1 MRKYGNKIANTN
13 LILFFLGR
21 MVSDTGSSIQMVI
34 MPLYI
39 IDAGGS
45 AATIG
50 LFSFLYLMPALLVY
64 PFAGVLGDRL
74 NRKVIMVVTDLSSA
88 VVILGLALGAYTNR
102 MNLTLLLAVQVIVSL
117 LYGLFDPATKGM
129 LPQLVTKEE
138 LTRANSTLAT
148 LRILANLVGP
158 VIGTALYESMGI
170 TVVLFIN
177 GISFLLSGI
186 SEMLIR
192 YKYVKRES
200 AEGVSGFVA
209 DLSEGIRIILAK
221 KAISKLCVF
230 LLAIFVLV
238 QPVYAVVLPLFFRTR
253 LEYSDAQYGY
263 MQMVIVLGALL
274 GSILV
279 GLLFGKE
286 KDEAKPLVIGSGLLM
301 CTMLAFSILLFPYSL
316 SLIGNGTV
324 LYFVLLIVVL
334 GLLTTAFM
342 FINVPIQTH
351 IQSATP
357 NEYMSRVFSI
367 VGMITKGGLPLG
379 ALIYGI
385 VLSGVEMHW
394 VVLAATLLIMLI
406 SVEFLISLSKTHDI

>member
-1 MRKYGNKIANTN
+1 MGKNGNKIENTN
-13 LILFFLGR
+13 LMLFFLGR

-45 AATIG
+45 AATVG
-50 LFSFLYLMPALLVY
+50 LFTFLYLMPALLVY

-74 NRKVIMVVTDLSSA
+74 NRKIIMVVTDLSSA

-102 MNLTLLLAVQVIVSL
+102 MNLTLLLSVQIIVSL

-148 LRILANLVGP
+148 LRILANLLGP
-158 VIGTALYESMGI
+158 VIGTALYASKGI

-186 SEMLIR
+186 SELLIR

-200 AEGVSGFVA
+200 AQGVSGFVE
-209 DLSEGIRIILAK
+209 DLSKGVSVMLANKVII
-221 KAISKLCVF
+221 KLCGF
-230 LLAIFVLV
+230 SLATFVLI
-238 QPVYAVVLPLFFRTR
+238 QPVYSTVLPIFFRTQ
-253 LEYSDAQYGY
+253 LAYSDTQYAY

-286 KDEAKPLVIGSGLLM
+286 KNVTKPLVIGCSLLM
-301 CTMLAFSILLFPYSL
+301 GTMLTFSILLFPNIL
-316 SLIGNGTV
+316 SFIGNGTV
-324 LYFVLLIVVL
+324 LYFALLIVVL
-334 GLLTTAFM
+334 SLLTTAFM
-342 FINVPIQTH
+342 FINVPIQTL
-351 IQSATP
+351 IQRATP

-379 ALIYGI
+379 ALVYGI

-394 VVLAATLLIMLI
+394 AVLAATLMMMLI
-406 SVEFLISLSKTHDI
+406 SVKFFVSFLKAHDL